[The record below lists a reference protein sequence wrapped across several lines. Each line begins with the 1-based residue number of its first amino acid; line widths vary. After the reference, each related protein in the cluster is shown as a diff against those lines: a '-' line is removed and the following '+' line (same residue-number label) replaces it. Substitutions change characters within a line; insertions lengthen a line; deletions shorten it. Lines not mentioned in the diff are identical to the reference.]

1 MYVAVALWDRAE
13 LPCGRPGFDP
23 RCRRRVIHIRETHRS
38 MRTTSPRNCIGV
50 DIQVLIF
57 EIAFLTPSFFASSEV
72 TNLFLFINSWNS
84 GFSKCMSLWRR
95 GTVLTCHLVGP
106 VSIPGVGIHY
116 NACTLICN
124 NFVLDYILFFDQSM
138 CFVIKFDRD
147 RTYYVKCCPV
157 WCFLICR

>member
-1 MYVAVALWDRAE
+1 MYVAVALWDRVE

-50 DIQVLIF
+50 DIQVWIF

-124 NFVLDYILFFDQSM
+124 NFVLDYILFFDHFM
-138 CFVIKFDRD
+138 CLVIKFDRD